1 VGLGFQGSPR
11 RFCLDFSLSNYFCF
25 QKLVFDPTGEVGFA
39 CFTLKKS
46 LIYIILMTC
55 SMNSCLSFD
64 GLRHWS
70 INSVFFFL
78 FYKERYE
85 DLIREGETDV
95 LGKRRLGSGYGNNG
109 GCAKESG
116 VHGVFS

>member
-1 VGLGFQGSPR
+1 
-11 RFCLDFSLSNYFCF
+11 
-25 QKLVFDPTGEVGFA
+25 
-39 CFTLKKS
+39 
-46 LIYIILMTC
+46 MTC